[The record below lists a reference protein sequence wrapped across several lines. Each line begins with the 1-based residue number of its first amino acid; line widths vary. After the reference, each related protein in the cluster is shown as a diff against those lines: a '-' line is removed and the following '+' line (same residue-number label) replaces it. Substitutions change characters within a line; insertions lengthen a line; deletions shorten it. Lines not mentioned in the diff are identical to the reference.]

1 MMPGPAKASAEAIIA
16 VQVSFS
22 NGVPEKGNYR
32 GVSGY
37 PFMALDDHCGPI
49 FHGIRQL
56 ARAIVSMNFHAHALT
71 ILNVRNSRRPDR
83 ALFNPFPKR
92 RSLHD

>member
-1 MMPGPAKASAEAIIA
+1 MTRSCKGFRGGYHCRSGQFQQRRAPKKAITA
-16 VQVSFS
+16 
-22 NGVPEKGNYR
+22 

-56 ARAIVSMNFHAHALT
+56 ARAIVSMNLHANALT
-71 ILNVRNSRRPDR
+71 ILNVRHSPV
-83 ALFNPFPKR
+83 
-92 RSLHD
+92 

>member
-1 MMPGPAKASAEAIIA
+1 ME

-22 NGVPEKGNYR
+22 DGVSEKGQCR
-32 GVSGY
+32 GVSGN

-56 ARAIVSMNFHAHALT
+56 ARAIVSMNLHANALT
-71 ILNVRNSRRPDR
+71 VERNLASRPRCSKKVSALADR
-83 ALFNPFPKR
+83 VFTWQSSVFEY
-92 RSLHD
+92 